1 MSTNRSYITKR
12 LQKDYDYKAPD
23 TSEIRLL
30 PGMKGGGLAHC
41 TLRPGHSSSPVVHK
55 TVEEIWYFIE
65 GEGLLARRVRGSVQW
80 EVIEVEPKVSITIP
94 MGVEFQFRNTGD
106 VPLKFI
112 IATMPP
118 WPGKDEA
125 DSIADGYS
133 QEDETEKEK
142 DINMQAKTG

>member
-1 MSTNRSYITKR
+1 MPTNPSFITKR

-30 PGMKGGGLAHC
+30 PCMKGGGLAHC
-41 TLRPGHSSSPVVHK
+41 TLRPGHTSSPVVHK

-80 EVIEVEPKVSITIP
+80 EVTEVEPKDSITIP

-125 DSIADGYS
+125 DPITDGYWR
-133 QEDETEKEK
+133 EDETETEK
-142 DINMQAKTG
+142 DINMQAKRG